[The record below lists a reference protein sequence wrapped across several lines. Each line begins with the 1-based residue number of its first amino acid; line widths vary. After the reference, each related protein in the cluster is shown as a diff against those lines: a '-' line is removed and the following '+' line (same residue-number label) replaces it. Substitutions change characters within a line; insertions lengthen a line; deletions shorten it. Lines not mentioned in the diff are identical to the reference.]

1 MNLQETVF
9 SIFPGCTLMDT
20 ASDDGVVEVSGI
32 GISMV
37 PQNCE
42 VLVRGVFHY
51 AINERVRLS
60 YLVKAD
66 ELLLLVRILHG
77 ASNQTSARVML
88 KSSGA
93 DQARRLH

>member
-42 VLVRGVFHY
+42 VLVR
-51 AINERVRLS
+51 
-60 YLVKAD
+60 
-66 ELLLLVRILHG
+66 ILHG

>member
-42 VLVRGVFHY
+42 VLVRGVAQDPQKFL
-51 AINERVRLS
+51 RM
-60 YLVKAD
+60 
-66 ELLLLVRILHG
+66 G
-77 ASNQTSARVML
+77 AGPASRTAQR
-88 KSSGA
+88 
-93 DQARRLH
+93 